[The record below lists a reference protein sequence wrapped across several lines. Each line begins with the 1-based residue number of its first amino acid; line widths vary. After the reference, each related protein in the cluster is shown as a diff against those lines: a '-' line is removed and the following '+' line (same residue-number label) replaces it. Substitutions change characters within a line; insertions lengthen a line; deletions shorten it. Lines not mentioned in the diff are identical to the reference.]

1 VLVLGLSG
9 GFGLPGEKFIPDLPV
24 WFFHDSAACLVRDG
38 QVLAAIEEERVNRI
52 KHTNMLP
59 IGAAGE
65 CLKVAGVNPADI
77 DLVAYFFREEYA
89 DNELDLQYIQHPELS
104 LRHARDLLAERLSE
118 CFGVNIPP
126 GKIRFVRHH
135 QCHATAAF
143 FHSGFET
150 SLIAI
155 LDGNGED
162 ESISI
167 YSTDGNETTLA
178 ATYPTEKSLGHFY
191 SSSIELL
198 GYSLFDEYKVMG
210 LAPYGDPAV
219 YRDQFRSLFS
229 LGVGGDYELNVE
241 GVRSH
246 FLRRRFIPR
255 RRGQPF
261 DDSHAN
267 FAAALQE
274 TLEVIASHV
283 LTFWARET
291 GQPNLCL
298 AGGVA
303 NNSRLNGQLARNGP
317 FKRIFVHPG
326 VHDGGSAVGAAL
338 EVSRTEAPDRFKP
351 APLRGAYW
359 GADLGTPAQQEALL
373 ERWSD
378 FFEFKRCADAPAEAA
393 RRIAEGAVLGWAQGR
408 MEFGPRAL
416 GNRSILADPRPT
428 ENRDRIN
435 AAVKKREG
443 YRPFAPSVIEEKAH
457 LYFQLPPT
465 VSEFPFMSITVPVHP
480 DKRELLGAVTHVD
493 GSARIQTVSEDQ
505 NPRFWKLIETFGQ
518 LTGVPVVLNTSFN
531 TSVEPIVRTAGEA
544 LLCFLTTDLDYLF
557 IDDWV
562 ITRKQADD
570 DKFLELVP
578 VLKVNVG
585 LSESHPATPLPGGDV
600 RREIAFTY
608 TKGRSM
614 RLSAGMFHALK
625 NADGQRSF
633 RDCLGDNPANL
644 ASQSAPLEIRRLMEG
659 RFINIRGLDLDPQ
672 TR

>member
-1 VLVLGLSG
+1 MLVLGLSG
-9 GFGLPGEKFIPDLPV
+9 GFGLPGERFIPNLPV
-24 WFFHDSAACLVRDG
+24 WFFHDSAACIVRDG

-59 IGAAGE
+59 VGAAGE
-65 CLKVAGVNPADI
+65 CLKVAGLNAGDVN
-77 DLVAYFFREEYA
+77 LVAYFFREEYA
-89 DNELDLQYIQHPELS
+89 DNELNLQYIQHPMLP
-104 LRHARDLLAERLSE
+104 LRHARELLADRLSE
-118 CFGVNIPP
+118 FFGVPVP
-126 GKIRFVRHH
+126 REKIRFVRHH
-135 QCHATAAF
+135 QCHATATF

-150 SLIAI
+150 ALIAI

-167 YSTDGNETTLA
+167 YSTDGKEMTLS

-198 GYSLFDEYKVMG
+198 GYGLFDEYKVMG

-219 YRDQFRSLFS
+219 YRDQFRSLYS
-229 LGVGGDYELNVE
+229 LEAGGNYELNVE
-241 GVRSH
+241 RVRSH
-246 FLRRRFIPR
+246 FLRHRFVPR

-261 DDSHAN
+261 DESHAN

-274 TLEVIASHV
+274 TLEVIAGHILS
-283 LTFWARET
+283 FWAQET
-291 GQPNLCL
+291 GQQNLCL
-298 AGGVA
+298 SGGVA
-303 NNSRLNGQLARNGP
+303 NNSRLNGLLARNGP

-338 EVSRTEAPDRFKP
+338 EVARTEAPGVFKP
-351 APLRGAYW
+351 KALRSAYW
-359 GADLGTPAQQEALL
+359 GDDLGTPAQQEALL
-373 ERWSD
+373 ARWSD
-378 FFEFKRCADAPAEAA
+378 FIEFKRCMDAPAEAA
-393 RRIAEGAVLGWAQGR
+393 QLMADGAVLGWAQGR

-443 YRPFAPSVIEEKAH
+443 YRPFAPAVIAEEAH
-457 LYFQLPPT
+457 LYFELPPT
-465 VSEFPFMSITVPVHP
+465 VSEFPFMSITVPVQP

-493 GSARIQTVSEDQ
+493 GSARIQTVSKDQ
-505 NPRFWKLIETFGQ
+505 SPRFWKLIETFGR

-544 LLCFLTTDLDYLF
+544 LLCFLTTDLDFLF

-562 ITRKQADD
+562 ITRRPVGD

-578 VLKVNVG
+578 ALNVNVE
-585 LSESHPATPLPGGDV
+585 LSESHAATPFSGGDV
-600 RREIAFTY
+600 SRKIAFTY
-608 TKGRSM
+608 TRGRSM
-614 RLSAGMFHALK
+614 PLSAEMYHALK
-625 NADGQRSF
+625 NADGQKSF
-633 RDCLGDNPANL
+633 RDCLDDNQSYL
-644 ASQSAPLEIRRLMEG
+644 ASQSPSLEIRRLMDG
-659 RFINIRGLDLDPQ
+659 RFINIRDLNFDS
-672 TR
+672 

>member
-1 VLVLGLSG
+1 MLVLGLSG
-9 GFGLPGEKFIPDLPV
+9 GFGLPGERFIPNLPV
-24 WFFHDSAACLVRDG
+24 WFFHDSASCLVRAG
-38 QVLAAIEEERVNRI
+38 QIIAAVEEERVNRI

-59 IGAAGE
+59 VGAAGE
-65 CLKVAGVNPADI
+65 CLKVAGVGSADV
-77 DLVAYFFREEYA
+77 DLVAYFFSEEYA
-89 DNELDLQYIQHPELS
+89 DNELNLQYIQHPELP

-118 CFGVNIPP
+118 SLGAHVRPE
-126 GKIRFVRHH
+126 KIRFVRHH
-135 QCHATAAF
+135 RCHAAAAF

-167 YSTDGNETTLA
+167 YSARGREISLA
-178 ATYPTEKSLGHFY
+178 VTYPTENSLGHLY

-229 LGVGGDYELNVE
+229 LAEGGNYELDVE

-246 FLRRRFIPR
+246 FLRRGFVPR
-255 RRGQPF
+255 RRGQSF
-261 DDSHAN
+261 NESHAN

-283 LTFWARET
+283 ITFWARET

-303 NNSRLNGQLARNGP
+303 NNSRLNGLIARGGV
-317 FKRIFVHPG
+317 FERVFVHPG
-326 VHDGGSAVGAAL
+326 AHDAGAAVGAAL
-338 EVSRTEAPDRFKP
+338 EISRAEGFG
-351 APLRGAYW
+351 PLSSTGLRSAYW

-373 ERWSD
+373 TRWSD
-378 FFEFKRCADAPAEAA
+378 FFEFKRCDDAPAEAA
-393 RRIAEGAVLGWAQGR
+393 RLMADGAVLGWAQGR

-416 GNRSILADPRPT
+416 GNRSILADPRPV

-435 AAVKKREG
+435 SAVKKREG
-443 YRPFAPSVIEEKAH
+443 YRPFAPSVTEEAAH
-457 LYFQLPPT
+457 LYFQIPAA
-465 VSEFPFMSITVPVHP
+465 VSESPFMSFTVPVQP
-480 DKRELLGAVTHVD
+480 GKRELLGAVTHVD
-493 GSARIQTVSEDQ
+493 GSARIQTVSKDQ
-505 NPRFWKLIETFGQ
+505 NPRFWRLIETFGR

-562 ITRKQADD
+562 VTRRQFGD
-570 DKFLELVP
+570 DKLLEFVP
-578 VLKVNVG
+578 ALNVNAE
-585 LSESHPATPLPGGDV
+585 LSERRPATPLVNSDAS
-600 RREIAFTY
+600 RKISFTY

-614 RLSAGMFHALK
+614 PLSAEMYQVLQK
-625 NADGQRSF
+625 ADGRKSF
-633 RDCLGDNPANL
+633 LECFDGQPCIDGRNTA
-644 ASQSAPLEIRRLMEG
+644 LEIRRLMEG
-659 RFINIRGLDLDPQ
+659 RFINIRGLNFDS
-672 TR
+672 